1 MTIWRLLVAL
11 ALDTRLLNSCSTL
24 LCCLCAPFACMPL
37 FLQQILVPQILG
49 WLGMWVGSLVV
60 SNAISTKTHMR
71 NVLAAAGRVWTRQE
85 EAARLLLAA
94 ELEDTQEQVA
104 AMSDDALA
112 NLALKLMMVG
122 GAAAWS
128 AAGASVRL
136 LRKHQGHTQAACMC
150 LNGQS
155 MFCVKEQAWCTGGC
169 APTQLPASKLPV
181 PVQLPWGVTWSVWAP
196 TRRARRAPRSS

>member
-1 MTIWRLLVAL
+1 
-11 ALDTRLLNSCSTL
+11 
-24 LCCLCAPFACMPL
+24 MPL
-37 FLQQILVPQILG
+37 LLQQILIPQILG

-71 NVLAAAGRVWTRQE
+71 NVLASAGRVWTRQE

-122 GAAAWS
+122 GHRGS
-128 AAGASVRL
+128 LGAQQV
-136 LRKHQGHTQAACMC
+136 QALGCRTNTKGIQRQHAC
-150 LNGQS
+150 
-155 MFCVKEQAWCTGGC
+155 A
-169 APTQLPASKLPV
+169 
-181 PVQLPWGVTWSVWAP
+181 
-196 TRRARRAPRSS
+196 